1 MTTNMPHT
9 YSILAVDRDG
19 TLLKLV
25 PDAKKKDFA
34 GRPPAHSREVALY
47 PGAADLLKRAQ
58 ELGIVIMILSN
69 QGGLNETL
77 DGKLFSNWQAITRS
91 QFEEIHEAFLDAL
104 RVAGVNIS
112 SLGIDYCPHSM
123 RLDPPCL
130 CRKPALGKPGGIGMF
145 ERMAQ
150 RFGLSAV
157 PRESVAIIGDGIADY
172 QFARNLG
179 GAFYLVDTGHYRA
192 TQEEVLR
199 ATGEKLTPISLDTFS
214 CEVLR

>member
-1 MTTNMPHT
+1 MPHT
-9 YSILAVDRDG
+9 YSILVVDRDG

-104 RVAGVNIS
+104 RVAGVNI
-112 SLGIDYCPHSM
+112 
-123 RLDPPCL
+123 
-130 CRKPALGKPGGIGMF
+130 
-145 ERMAQ
+145 
-150 RFGLSAV
+150 
-157 PRESVAIIGDGIADY
+157 
-172 QFARNLG
+172 
-179 GAFYLVDTGHYRA
+179 
-192 TQEEVLR
+192 
-199 ATGEKLTPISLDTFS
+199 
-214 CEVLR
+214 